1 MTKVAIGLLAGS
13 ALVFGVGVSS
23 AQAAPA
29 QVYMADDTTV
39 RHIANDGQTNV
50 VTITSTSSSVIVKDT
65 VGLAAGDGCTQ
76 TNSTTVTCP
85 LPNTVVLD
93 LKDGNDV
100 LTNNSSVKIFAYGG
114 PGNDVL
120 TGSGAN
126 EGLFGDAGNDV
137 INANGGS
144 DFING
149 GTGNDVING
158 GAGDDRIDDPSGND
172 TINGGAGNDTIQED
186 SGTDTINGD
195 AGNDT
200 IYSLDQTNDVINCG
214 TGTDSYGLDPNDTR
228 SGCETSLN

>member
-29 QVYMADDTTV
+29 LVYLIDDTL

-50 VTITSTSSSVIVKDT
+50 VTITSNSSNVIVKDT

-76 TNSTTVTCP
+76 TNATTVTCP
-85 LPNTVVLD
+85 LPNTFVLD

-100 LTNNSSVKIFAYGG
+100 LTNNSQVRIFVYGG

-120 TGSGAN
+120 TGGAAN
-126 EGLFGDAGNDV
+126 DGLFGDDGNDV
-137 INANGGS
+137 INGNGGS

-158 GAGDDRIDDPSGND
+158 GAGDDRIDDPAGND
-172 TINGGAGNDTIQED
+172 AVSGGAGNDNIQENG
-186 SGTDTINGD
+186 GTDTINGD

-200 IYSLDQTNDVINCG
+200 IYSLDQTNDVISCG
-214 TGTDSYGLDPNDTR
+214 AGTDSYGLDPNDTR
-228 SGCETSLN
+228 SGCENSLN